1 MKENLSLFLELAKSD
16 KEEAKR
22 IFFGKTFKEYY
33 LQNESEL
40 RAEYDMLLEGQDQN
54 QILEEFLVCAG
65 AKEPK
70 VFENLG
76 DEDHAKGKLKDEVV
90 APDVEK
96 GVKEKVIEY
105 YLAFRCGRLNLHD
118 FCLKA
123 YEQILDEES
132 MEAELFRFELAM
144 LDGREEEAENRM
156 AQLMEEKPWEEDG
169 FVESYFYYL
178 KALYEKNP
186 LINQSALTVIRA
198 NAEKDEKYQ
207 QYYTWIFLYLD
218 EEIAFSLKKQ
228 IELIRNISEKESL
241 LPILKYEVVSIWNR
255 NPMLLNEF
263 TPFVIDSMKFG
274 LEQQIAS
281 REVCGQYARITR
293 RMSEFQEEGFSLLE
307 KIYEKYPEEEFLLSI
322 CRNLLHTGHCK
333 TKYHKYIK
341 EAVQKSIKEK
351 GLFEAYI
358 RTMDW
363 NTFAIIDLA
372 VVHYFSYSSSLSGDE
387 NAYLYTNLCMNEKEY
402 GEVVRSYY
410 PKIELFVL
418 DSIRRGVISDLYIYL
433 YRRYLPLLME
443 NDSAIRA
450 FPNLIFK
457 KRIICDNP
465 FMQSVVVKHL
475 EKQQSDFYELQDG
488 KAYCDIYSDQFMLVF
503 YDKERNPYIQSV
515 SWKVEP
521 ILDTEKFY
529 ALCKK
534 RGIVHEKL
542 LLREAGEFRKK
553 TSFQKADIQIALRMQ
568 NSQVLSGE
576 LKEMI
581 LELLL
586 DYYYKTK
593 EYTSLE
599 ELLKQVRWEKIQ
611 EKNRISVIEYFI
623 SREFYEEAVKG
634 MERYG
639 FEEVKPE
646 LLKKAASYLINRL
659 NGMKS
664 SFAAH
669 ICEHLFLNR
678 VYDDQIILY
687 LQQHVPSEADYHIEL
702 WKQGMESGVYDAG
715 YTEYIIVKAAE
726 NQKLNEELEEIF
738 LEYVRRSENS
748 EKLSHFILEEFG
760 KWYFANGK
768 RYSEAYADYLMKF
781 LQECGWQENHYPL
794 SWLHSISKKD
804 ELNEQEKELALRI
817 VEDFVERDI
826 YLAFFLRFDDKIKLP
841 QKLYCMSF
849 VTYQGRRGCQVTM
862 HCQTGRKGIIWEMSM
877 TEILSGI
884 YIGYFRPFIDEHPDV
899 YVTMEGDEKKYRKSV
914 MIESG
919 TMKGKGLKYHKINEM
934 LSMIHSEK
942 VYDLMN
948 QFDETEYMIEKALE
962 PWF

>member
-33 LQNESEL
+33 LQDESEL
-40 RAEYDMLLEGQDQN
+40 RIEYDMLLEGQDQN

-70 VFENLG
+70 AFENLNDQG
-76 DEDHAKGKLKDEVV
+76 NTREELKDKAIVL
-90 APDVEK
+90 DTEK
-96 GVKEKVIEY
+96 SGKEKVMEY
-105 YLAFRCGRLNLHD
+105 YLAFRCGRMNLHD
-118 FCLKA
+118 FCQKA

-132 MEAELFRFELAM
+132 MEADLFRFELAM
-144 LDGREEEAENRM
+144 LDGREEESENRM
-156 AQLMEEKPWEEDG
+156 AQLMEEKPWEEGG

-186 LINQSALTVIRA
+186 LINQSALTVIQA
-198 NAEKDEKYQ
+198 NAKKDEKHQ

-218 EEIAFSLKKQ
+218 EEITFSLKKQ
-228 IELIRNISEKESL
+228 IESIRNISEKEHL

-255 NPMLLNEF
+255 NPMLLKELDS
-263 TPFVIDSMKFG
+263 FVIDSMRFG
-274 LEQQIAS
+274 WEQQIVS
-281 REVCGQYARITR
+281 KEVCSQYARIAR
-293 RMSEFQEEGFSLLE
+293 RMPEFQEESFYLLE
-307 KIYEKYPEEEFLLSI
+307 RIYEKYPEEEFLLSI
-322 CRNLLHTGHCK
+322 CRNLLRTGHCR
-333 TKYHKYIK
+333 TEYHRYIK
-341 EAVQKSIKEK
+341 EAVQRSMKEK

-363 NTFAIIDLA
+363 STFAMIDPA
-372 VVHYFSYSSSLSGDE
+372 VVHYFSYSSSLSSDE
-387 NAYLYTNLCMNEKEY
+387 NSYLYTNLCMNEKEY
-402 GEVVRSYY
+402 GEVVRSYH
-410 PKIELFVL
+410 PKMELFVF
-418 DSIRRGVISDLYIYL
+418 DSIKQGVMSDLYVYL
-433 YRRYLPLLME
+433 YRKYLPRLME
-443 NDSAIRA
+443 NDSAVHA
-450 FPNLIFK
+450 FPNIIFK
-457 KRIICDNP
+457 KRIICNNP

-475 EKQQSDFYELQDG
+475 EKQQSDFYELQNG

-503 YDKERNPYIQSV
+503 YDKEGNPYIQSV
-515 SWKVEP
+515 SWEMEP
-521 ILDTEKFY
+521 VFDAEKY
-529 ALCKK
+529 YELCKN

-542 LLREAGEFRKK
+542 LLREAGDFRKK
-553 TSFQKADIQIALRMQ
+553 TSFEKADIQIALRMQ

-586 DYYYKTK
+586 DYYFKNK

-623 SREFYEEAVKG
+623 SRDFYEEAVKG

-669 ICEHLFLNR
+669 ICESLFLNGI
-678 VYDDQIILY
+678 YDDQIILY
-687 LQQHVPSEADYHIEL
+687 LQRHIPSEADYHIDL
-702 WKQGMESGVYDAG
+702 WKRGMESDVYDEG

-748 EKLSHFILEEFG
+748 EKLSHFVLEEFG

-768 RYSEAYADYLMKF
+768 KYSKEYAAFLMTF
-781 LQECGWQENHYPL
+781 LQKRGWQDDHYPL
-794 SWLHSISKKD
+794 SWLHSASKKD
-804 ELNEQEKELALRI
+804 LLNEQEQELALQI
-817 VEDFVERDI
+817 IEDFVERDI
-826 YLAFFLRFDDKIKLP
+826 YLAFFLRFDDRLKLP

-849 VTYQGRRGCQVTM
+849 VTYQGRKGCQVTM

-899 YVTMEGDEKKYRKSV
+899 YVTIEGDEKRYRKSV
-914 MIESG
+914 TIEPG

-948 QFDETEYMIEKALE
+948 QFDETEYLIEKALE